1 MHQELHDAP
10 GDTFISLACMDCD
23 AETQA
28 KQGVSEMI
36 GLKDDWANYHLV
48 DGASSWQRA
57 MDAMII
63 ALPREDRK
71 KLADMGMQACAA
83 GTVQVFGGGP
93 QGRARAFALLHR
105 HGSEHRMTERRML
118 HELPPPSACVSQM

>member
-1 MHQELHDAP
+1 
-10 GDTFISLACMDCD
+10 MDCD

-36 GLKDDWANYHLV
+36 GLKGDWVNYHLV

-57 MDAMII
+57 MDAMIL
-63 ALPREDRK
+63 ALLREDRK
-71 KLADMGMQACAA
+71 NLADMGIRACAA

-93 QGRARAFALLHR
+93 QGRARESALLHR
-105 HGSEHRMTERRML
+105 HCSEHRMMQRRL
-118 HELPPPSACVSQM
+118 VHELPPPKRARIAHE